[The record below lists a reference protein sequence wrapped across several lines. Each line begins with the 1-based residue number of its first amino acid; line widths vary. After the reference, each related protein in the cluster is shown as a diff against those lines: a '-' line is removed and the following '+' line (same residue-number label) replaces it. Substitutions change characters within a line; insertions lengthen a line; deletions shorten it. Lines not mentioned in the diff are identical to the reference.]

1 MKPGNLQ
8 ASLLLAVSAALVLSA
23 GVNAQLMQLDK
34 DDMPPAPPASK
45 GEKQATVTP
54 CISWI
59 DPNVGVKGYMLCVHG
74 LGLHK
79 GTYQQFGERMAKLG
93 WGVYAVDVRGFGSF
107 QNMPGNAPRTVD
119 FEGCLQDVKAA
130 LEFVRKEHAGAPVFI
145 VGESMGGG
153 ISLQTASRYPEL
165 VDGLISS
172 VPGAQRYHSGNDKL
186 KVGLHMLAGPGRTM
200 DVTKIVVDRSTQ
212 KEELRNEWLQ
222 DQLARFQLSPAELMH
237 FQTFM
242 NANDKAAKQITTTP
256 VLMMSGTEDALVK
269 HEDQESLI
277 KDIPC
282 PDKHQVFI
290 VGAEHLILEE
300 GQFDD
305 NVVALIDSWLGEHST
320 RLVQKNASGK
330 VLQSGTPGSN

>member
-1 MKPGNLQ
+1 MKRTGPWLN
-8 ASLLLAVSAALVLSA
+8 ALLAVACIAVLPA
-23 GVNAQLMQLDK
+23 GAQLMQLEK
-34 DDMPPAPPASK
+34 ESLPEEPVK
-45 GEKQATVTP
+45 HGEKHATVTP

-59 DPNVGVKGYMLCVHG
+59 DETAPVKGYLLCVHG

-79 GTYQQFGERMAKLG
+79 GTYQQFGQRMAKLG

-107 QNMPGNAPRTVD
+107 QKMPGPAARTVD

-130 LEFVRKEHAGAPVFI
+130 LEYVHKEHPGAPVFI

-153 ISLQTASRYPEL
+153 ISLQAASRYPEL
-165 VDGLISS
+165 VNGLISS
-172 VPGAQRYHSGNDKL
+172 VPGAQRYHKGKDSL
-186 KVGLHMLAGPGRTM
+186 SVGAHLLTGPRRTM

-212 KEELRNEWLQ
+212 KEDLRAEWLK
-222 DQLARFQLSPAELMH
+222 DDLARFQISPLELMQ

-242 NANDKAAKQITTTP
+242 DANDKAAKKIATTP

-277 KDIPC
+277 KDIPS

-305 NVVALIDSWLGEHST
+305 GVVSLLDSWLNEHS
-320 RLVQKNASGK
+320 LASK
-330 VLQSGTPGSN
+330 